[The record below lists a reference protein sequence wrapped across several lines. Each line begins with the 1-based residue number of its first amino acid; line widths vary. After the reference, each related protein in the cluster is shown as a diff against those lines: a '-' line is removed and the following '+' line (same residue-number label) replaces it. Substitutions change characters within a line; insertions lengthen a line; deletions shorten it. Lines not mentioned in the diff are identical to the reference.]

1 MMLFIKFLKWSYCK
15 IQCEIF
21 FKDHYVKKLN
31 PFHATG
37 LSITPENVRKTPVVW
52 NGLLDQTMVSV
63 SGIQVYSESCQ
74 TCEIS

>member
-1 MMLFIKFLKWSYCK
+1 MMVFIKFLKWSYCK

-37 LSITPENVRKTPVVW
+37 LSITPENVRKTPVV
-52 NGLLDQTMVSV
+52 
-63 SGIQVYSESCQ
+63 
-74 TCEIS
+74 